1 VRCYARNPLGKLAAL
16 LRTSWL
22 DFGERKGGG
31 KGRKGE
37 EIWKRVD
44 RKGEGKIAKEK
55 K

>member
-31 KGRKGE
+31 KGGKGRKDGKGW
-37 EIWKRVD
+37 IG
-44 RKGEGKIAKEK
+44 KGEGKIAKEK